1 MQISKNIPLFTESTT
16 RNITDHCYVAYYY
29 QTGPTIYG
37 YSFNSGSDVRNLA
50 FSTILAVTEFSQ
62 MATVYK
68 NYRILK
74 AAVTLANCLNF
85 SKANGTHFPILY
97 FDLQPSIAAAN
108 PTNSDVVDSDSA
120 RLFTPY
126 STRMEDCTWSMPG
139 PGISTNLWYDTSA
152 PSNLGQFVIG
162 TNADAN
168 LENASIDIVFD
179 VKIDL
184 VVQFTNPK

>member
-1 MQISKNIPLFTESTT
+1 
-16 RNITDHCYVAYYY
+16 
-29 QTGPTIYG
+29 
-37 YSFNSGSDVRNLA
+37 LA
-50 FSTILAVTEFSQ
+50 FSTILAATEFSQ
-62 MATVYK
+62 MANVYK

-74 AAVTLANCLNF
+74 AAVTLANALNF
-85 SKANGTHFPILY
+85 SKSNGAHFPILY

-120 RLFTPY
+120 RLFTPF

-162 TNADAN
+162 MNTNSN
-168 LENASIDIVFD
+168 FNNGQIDIVFD